1 MPTDTTTN
9 PTETRTA
16 NPATSATCGGGAH
29 SNSQWGGHVLVENVI
44 EVVVVAKGLFEN
56 TFCVSSCVRVRKRE
70 IQEFNPRRQIRV
82 DGVGSN
88 CKSKWRVTMFVAKG
102 SKLEKKVP

>member
-56 TFCVSSCVRVRKRE
+56 TFCVCVRACGFGRE
-70 IQEFNPRRQIRV
+70 KYKNLTRDDKYV
-82 DGVGSN
+82 
-88 CKSKWRVTMFVAKG
+88 
-102 SKLEKKVP
+102 